1 MLLIT
6 FSGLYALIFI
16 YILVDSAK
24 RGKEGASYFIF
35 LIFYFLSTTIS
46 NVNLIS
52 LVTLLCF
59 LAIYDR
65 KKVN

>member
-16 YILVDSAK
+16 YILVDSDK
-24 RGKEGASYFIF
+24 RGKEGSSYFIF

-59 LAIYDR
+59 LAIYIEKR
-65 KKVN
+65 